1 MQDDDAAPRFLPQ
14 GDAALVVEFG
24 DRIDPAVNGRVHA
37 LAAALAAAPIAGVTE
52 LVPTFRSLCLH
63 YDPLDLDFADL
74 VAAVR
79 GRLAGLPAMA
89 PPGRRITIPVCYEG
103 DLAPDLAEVAGRTG
117 LAPDDVVRL
126 HAGSAYR
133 VFMLG
138 FLPGFAYMGS
148 LPETLRLPRRAS
160 PRVRVPAGSVA
171 IAMEM
176 TAIYPL
182 QSPGGWHLIGSAP
195 TTLFDIAADP
205 PALLRPGDEVRF
217 QPVGRAAFEALR
229 AAWQDG
235 SVRPGIDMAPQ

>member
-1 MQDDDAAPRFLPQ
+1 MRGDGAPRFLPQ

-24 DRIDPAVNGRVHA
+24 DRIDPAINARVHA
-37 LAAALAAAPIAGVTE
+37 LAATLAAAPIAGMVE

-74 VAAVR
+74 VGQVR
-79 GRLAGLPAMA
+79 ARLAGPPEGLA
-89 PPGRRITIPVCYEG
+89 PGRRVTIPVCYEG
-103 DLAPDLAEVAGRTG
+103 DLAPDLADVATRTG
-117 LAPDDVVRL
+117 LTPDEVVRL
-126 HAGSAYR
+126 HAASAYR

-148 LPETLRLPRRAS
+148 LPERLRLPRRAS

-195 TTLFDIAADP
+195 TALFDITADP

-217 QPVGRAAFEALR
+217 EPVGRAAFEALR

-235 SVRPGIDMAPQ
+235 SARLDFDVAPP